1 MKNKKECLILYKQ
14 IILYAKEQ
22 ENLRKQAIDY
32 LDKQTNDK
40 FNIYNSQEVQKN
52 KVKVLTLGSN
62 HLL

>member
-1 MKNKKECLILYKQ
+1 MKNMKESLLLYKQ

-40 FNIYNSQEVQKN
+40 FDIYISKEGQKN